1 MGERKTLRF
10 VEKEGVTT
18 IIINGGRILI
28 MKRISLP
35 FLIHSGIWTFVAGRK
50 ERKEGYE
57 ETAYREIE
65 EEAGI
70 AREDLRLAS
79 RPVRIMK
86 INEKGGTKFHNM
98 LYVFYSRTRRV
109 RKNIENSDYRWA
121 TLSEIRGQRRYTNI
135 FADKHSI
142 ERIIGRAIDGEKRA
156 KGKA

>member
-1 MGERKTLRF
+1 MKYEKFRF

-18 IIINGGRILI
+18 IIINKGRILV

-35 FLIHSGIWTFVAGRK
+35 FLIHSGLWTFVAGRK
-50 ERKEGYE
+50 EKGESYE
-57 ETAYREIE
+57 DTAYREVW

-70 AREDLRLAS
+70 GKESLALAS
-79 RPVRIMK
+79 KPVKIMK
-86 INEKGGTKFHNM
+86 VNEKGRTRFNNW
-98 LYVFYSRTRRV
+98 LYVFYSRTREV

-142 ERIIGRAIDGEKRA
+142 EMLIERAIDGEKKA
-156 KGKA
+156 KG